1 MSLRFWPCQALGHA
15 ATARSRMVSVSSG
28 TSERSLTAWTR
39 PMPWQ
44 FGQAP
49 SGVFGEND
57 SAYRSGWFFG

>member
-1 MSLRFWPCQALGHA
+1 
-15 ATARSRMVSVSSG
+15 MVNLSSG
-28 TSERSLTAWTR
+28 TSERSSTSWAR

-57 SAYRSGWFFG
+57 SA